1 MTVPPA
7 APLRRPAVRLRV
19 VTALLTGAALLAGT
33 GLLAGCSRQDS
44 ASSAAG
50 ASVAEADAPAAAG
63 ATAAGVKGAAGKGAG
78 VKGAGLQTGALLRDV
93 VRTAALTVRVDDLRA
108 AADAA
113 RELAEREGG
122 GLEAEDAYEDQDV
135 LRLRVDPQRLDEA
148 LAALA
153 RLGTERARSLGS
165 EDVTEQ
171 VADLDSRLATQRA
184 SVERVRALL
193 RRADALS
200 DVVAVEGELAERE
213 ADLESLQARVRAV
226 RGRAELATVTL
237 TLQGPRAVVA
247 ADAAGFRDG
256 LAGGLGAFLAAGRAL
271 LVVLGA
277 VLPFLPLL
285 ALALLAG
292 RWYARRTPAA

>member
-1 MTVPPA
+1 MTVSSI
-7 APLRRPAVRLRV
+7 APLRRRSVRLRV
-19 VTALLTGAALLAGT
+19 AAALLAGAA
-33 GLLAGCSRQDS
+33 LSAGCSAQDS

-50 ASVAEADAPAAAG
+50 ATTAESAADGAAVEAVVGGAAEGAG
-63 ATAAGVKGAAGKGAG
+63 AAVRTAD
-78 VKGAGLQTGALLRDV
+78 LQTGALLRDV
-93 VRTAALTVRVDDLRA
+93 VRNAALTVRVDDLRR

-113 RELAEREGG
+113 RGVAEGQGG

-148 LAALA
+148 LTALA
-153 RLGTERARSLGS
+153 RLGTETARSVGS

-200 DVVAVEGELAERE
+200 DVVAVEGQLAKRE

-237 TLQGPRAVVA
+237 TLQGPKAVGA

-256 LAGGLGAFLAAGRAL
+256 LASGLRAFLAASRAL

-277 VLPFLPLL
+277 VLPFLPLV

-292 RWYARRTPAA
+292 RRHARRTPAA

>member
-1 MTVPPA
+1 MTVSSI
-7 APLRRPAVRLRV
+7 APLRRRSVRLRV
-19 VTALLTGAALLAGT
+19 AAALLAGAA
-33 GLLAGCSRQDS
+33 LSAGCSAQDS

-50 ASVAEADAPAAAG
+50 ATTAESAADGAAVEAVVGGAAEGAG
-63 ATAAGVKGAAGKGAG
+63 AAVRTAD
-78 VKGAGLQTGALLRDV
+78 LQTGALLHDV
-93 VRTAALTVRVDDLRA
+93 VRNAALTVRVDDLRR

-113 RELAEREGG
+113 RGVAEGQGG

-148 LAALA
+148 LTALA
-153 RLGTERARSLGS
+153 RLGTETARSVGS

-200 DVVAVEGELAERE
+200 DVVAVEGQLAKRE

-237 TLQGPRAVVA
+237 TLQGPEAVGA

-256 LAGGLGAFLAAGRAL
+256 LASGLRAFLAASRAL

-277 VLPFLPLL
+277 VLPFLPLV

-292 RWYARRTPAA
+292 RRHARRTPAA